1 MNNCCFGLIMGL
13 YDNACDKKK
22 GTPTLSKSSLLCLY
36 SLLSFTSH
44 LLNQLF
50 LTVSEV
56 VRKFHIVG
64 DNKVAEGTIAS
75 VITLTT

>member
-1 MNNCCFGLIMGL
+1 MFWFNDWLVW
-13 YDNACDKKK
+13 YACDTKK
-22 GTPTLSKSSLLCLY
+22 GTPTLSKSSFIV
-36 SLLSFTSH
+36 SIFLLSFTSH

-64 DNKVAEGTIAS
+64 DNKVAKGAIAS

>member
-1 MNNCCFGLIMGL
+1 MMGL
-13 YDNACDKKK
+13 YDNACDTKK
-22 GTPTLSKSSLLCLY
+22 GTPTLSKSSFVVSIC
-36 SLLSFTSH
+36 LLSFASH

-64 DNKVAEGTIAS
+64 DNKVAEGAIAS